1 MRQVAGDRDWA
12 AAEEALRPASDLQG
26 TSKEAATSAS
36 VPAPVFASASLAMV
50 GTADAAATPAGLAL
64 TATHCS
70 TEP

>member
-36 VPAPVFASASLAMV
+36 VPAPVFASASLATD
-50 GTADAAATPAGLAL
+50 GTAEAAATAL
-64 TATHCS
+64 TAANAATGI
-70 TEP
+70 